1 MAVQVQPLERLG
13 APILAH
19 GPPDPFHQF
28 LAVGLQQLRLAF
40 GLLVDHD
47 IHSNLF
53 SCFSIAH
60 LENAQN
66 HSIICD
72 YHSIT

>member
-1 MAVQVQPLERLG
+1 
-13 APILAH
+13 
-19 GPPDPFHQF
+19 
-28 LAVGLQQLRLAF
+28 
-40 GLLVDHD
+40 VDHD

>member
-19 GPPDPFHQF
+19 GPPDPLHQF

-53 SCFSIAH
+53 SGFSIAH
-60 LENAQN
+60 LEDLQN
-66 HSIICD
+66 HSIICG